1 MNELIKQ
8 VEQWSKDKDLYKGN
22 SDFKLIENY
31 PNYVVSKNGDIVIL
45 PYKDKNKHN
54 RKIRVKKTG
63 SDLDGYEIVPL
74 VNEKG
79 TKTFSVHRL
88 VAQAFLPNPEN
99 KETVN
104 HIDGDKT
111 NNSVT
116 NLEWATRGEQMSH
129 AYDLGLKKSNNIM
142 VTSSNIKNCKPIKV
156 YVKETNEIIYF
167 LSARDCSRHFGYSDR
182 WCDKLIGE
190 MNGDTK
196 KYLFEYVDIDEIKNN
211 TNKVT
216 FTTLVKLIEYW
227 SIEKGLHKSNS
238 AQQALKTL
246 EEMGEV
252 ASALC
257 RNNTDALRDG
267 IGDVVVTLIILAQQ
281 NNMTLYE
288 CLNTAYEEIK
298 DRKGVMS
305 SEGSFIK
312 QEDLKG

>member
-1 MNELIKQ
+1 MNNLIKQ
-8 VEQWSKDKDLYKGN
+8 VEQWSKDKGLDKGN
-22 SDFKLIENY
+22 PDFKLIENY

-227 SIEKGLHKSNS
+227 SLEKGLHKADPTRQMLKSIEEFGEIG
-238 AQQALKTL
+238 AAL
-246 EEMGEV
+246 
-252 ASALC
+252 S
-257 RNNTDALRDG
+257 RNKLDDLKDG
-267 IGDVVVTLIILAQQ
+267 IGDTVVTLIILAQQ
-281 NNMTLYE
+281 HGWSLEE
-288 CLNTAYEEIK
+288 CLQFAYNDIA
-298 DRKGVMS
+298 DRKGVTRN
-305 SEGSFIK
+305 GTFIK
-312 QEDLKG
+312 EEDL